1 MAARRLARARHAKA
15 SHLAR
20 AKASAAACSLV
31 SHARASLPTHAE
43 ASVASGPSGGA
54 AANSLITGAT
64 DEHASV
70 LFEVLFRKNND
81 LRGNNR
87 IEGQMWVPRVNGQT
101 KCVGLSCLVSTDVWA
116 NPVINGFKRT

>member
-1 MAARRLARARHAKA
+1 MLARESRSGQPANPCGGQRGV
-15 SHLAR
+15 R
-20 AKASAAACSLV
+20 LV
-31 SHARASLPTHAE
+31 RQ
-43 ASVASGPSGGA
+43 SG
-54 AANSLITGAT
+54 ANSLITGAT

-70 LFEVLFRKNND
+70 LFEVMFRKNND

-116 NPVINGFKRT
+116 NPVINGFKRA

>member
-1 MAARRLARARHAKA
+1 M
-15 SHLAR
+15 SH
-20 AKASAAACSLV
+20 SG
-31 SHARASLPTHAE
+31 ASLPIHAE
-43 ASVASGPSGGA
+43 ASAASGPSDGA

-70 LFEVLFRKNND
+70 LFEVIFRKNND

-87 IEGQMWVPRVNGQT
+87 IEGQMWVPHVNSQT
-101 KCVGLSCLVSTDVWA
+101 KCVGSSYLVSTDVWA

>member
-1 MAARRLARARHAKA
+1 M
-15 SHLAR
+15 AR

-43 ASVASGPSGGA
+43 ASAAFGPSGGA

-70 LFEVLFRKNND
+70 QFEVMFRKNND
-81 LRGNNR
+81 LRGENR
-87 IEGQMWVPRVNGQT
+87 TEGQMWIPRVNSQT
-101 KCVGLSCLVSTDVWA
+101 KCVGLRCLVSTDVWA
-116 NPVINGFKRT
+116 NPIINGFKRT

>member
-1 MAARRLARARHAKA
+1 M
-15 SHLAR
+15 
-20 AKASAAACSLV
+20 

-43 ASVASGPSGGA
+43 ASPSSGPFDGA

-70 LFEVLFRKNND
+70 LFEVMFRKNND
-81 LRGNNR
+81 LKGNNR

-101 KCVGLSCLVSTDVWA
+101 KCVWLSCLVSKDVWA
-116 NPVINGFKRT
+116 NPFINGFK